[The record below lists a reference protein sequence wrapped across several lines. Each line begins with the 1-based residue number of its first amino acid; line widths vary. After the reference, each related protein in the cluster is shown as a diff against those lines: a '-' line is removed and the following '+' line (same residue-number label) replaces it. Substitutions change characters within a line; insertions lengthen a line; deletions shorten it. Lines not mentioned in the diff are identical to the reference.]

1 MFFQFNIV
9 YCFLDWVSKVEK
21 LLANVKKI
29 EKKSRRSY
37 IRLIEEIL
45 IEALDGATKTRIVYN
60 ANLNFKVLHKY
71 MRLLLS
77 SGLIVEVNN
86 SNGKKVYKTTE
97 KGRAFLEHLA
107 SLNKLLENFENTYSR
122 DSSYPYPVFLLHRG
136 KSTLKSQLSV
146 R

>member
-1 MFFQFNIV
+1 MV
-9 YCFLDWVSKVEK
+9 
-21 LLANVKKI
+21 NVKKI
-29 EKKSRRSY
+29 EKKSRCSY

-107 SLNKLLENFENTYSR
+107 SLNKLLENFENTYSK
-122 DSSYPYPVFLLHRG
+122 DPSYHYPVFLLHRG

>member
-1 MFFQFNIV
+1 MV
-9 YCFLDWVSKVEK
+9 
-21 LLANVKKI
+21 NVKKI

-77 SGLIVEVNN
+77 SGLIVEVSN

-107 SLNKLLENFENTYSR
+107 SLNKLLENFENTYSK
-122 DSSYPYPVFLLHRG
+122 DPSYHCPVFLLHRG